1 MGKISKTDPVADPS
15 RTRVRASL
23 TTALVLGFGA
33 LIFVG
38 MLIVQGISMWSAQ
51 KNTRTLLASNA
62 SFAILS
68 LVREARRRLAPVQ
81 DLNEYVAGLIDSG
94 QIGLDD
100 RDALSE
106 TLLTAMAG
114 TEQVFGMGF
123 VYPDGTSVRVRRG
136 RGVMPTALP
145 DAGTMDS
152 LEQARQSYQSRW
164 GQPFW
169 LPEARSAVVWV
180 RTPIRRGDRFLGM
193 LASGVTVRELSRFI
207 ARSGNVALADNR
219 FILYGKDHVLA
230 HRSLKDGEL
239 VFQGDIPLPKLDQV
253 NDPVLKDIWR
263 ENGRDDL
270 FIELDENTQGHA
282 LDIDGEFYV
291 FLYRELKGFSP
302 ESMFVGIFVGPED
315 GLGLEMRR
323 LVTAAIAGGVVII
336 VCVLAAVFLGRR
348 ISAPIRD
355 LAAGSAAIAD
365 LDLDHVQRLKP
376 SRLRELNEASD
387 AFNRMTT
394 GLRSFETYVPRQL
407 VRRLMDRDAPV
418 ESEQKLVTVMFTD
431 IVGFSTLSEQMPAAE
446 TARMLNEHFS
456 ILVDCIE
463 AEGGTVDK
471 YIGDSV
477 MAFWE
482 PDAAGD
488 NVDRAL
494 QAARQIRE
502 QVTRDNE
509 SRRRDGRVAP
519 AVRIGIHTGDALV
532 GNIGAPGRVNYT
544 LIGDTVN
551 VAARLEQLCKDI
563 GDDAEAKILVSGD
576 TVARATDQSNLANV
590 GRYDVRGRDS
600 DVDVWVME

>member
-1 MGKISKTDPVADPS
+1 MAM
-15 RTRVRASL
+15 
-23 TTALVLGFGA
+23 VLGFGG

-38 MLIVQGISMWSAQ
+38 MLVVQGISMWSAQ

-81 DLNEYVAGLIDSG
+81 DLNEYVAGLIASG

-100 RDALSE
+100 RETLSD

-136 RGVMPTALP
+136 RGVMPSTLP
-145 DAGTMDS
+145 DAGTIQS

-219 FILYGKDHVLA
+219 FILYGRDHVLA
-230 HRSLKDGEL
+230 HPSMKDGTYVYE
-239 VFQGDIPLPKLDQV
+239 GDIPLPTLDQV
-253 NDPVLKDIWR
+253 EDPILERMWQTTDRRRLLI
-263 ENGRDDL
+263 D
-270 FIELDENTQGHA
+270 LDENTMGHGLI
-282 LDIDGEFYV
+282 LDDELYV
-291 FLYRELKGFSP
+291 FLYRELDGFGP
-302 ESMFVGIFVGPED
+302 KPLLVGISVGPED
-315 GLGLEMRR
+315 GLGLEIRR
-323 LVTAAIAGGVVII
+323 LVTAGIAGGVVII
-336 VCVLAAVFLGRR
+336 FCVIAAVFLGRR
-348 ISAPIRD
+348 ISAPIRE
-355 LAAGSAAIAD
+355 LAAGSSAIAD
-365 LDLDHVQRLKP
+365 LNLDHVQRLKP

-418 ESEQKLVTVMFTD
+418 ESEQKTVTVMFTD

-446 TARMLNEHFS
+446 TAQMLNEHFS

-488 NVDRAL
+488 DVDRAL
-494 QAARQIRE
+494 RAARRIRE

-509 SRRRDGRVAP
+509 IRRNDGRVAP

-551 VAARLEQLCKDI
+551 VAARLEQLCKEI
-563 GDDAEAKILVSGD
+563 GASAEAKILVSGD
-576 TVARATDQSNLANV
+576 TVARARGRSDLANV

-600 DVDVWVME
+600 DVDVWVLE